1 MRNKLLTFVFL
12 FVLAP
17 LGAVVFMSALMLF
30 GVKPATVFAPGF
42 ALKGA
47 LVSLGFQVPNAVG
60 VAGTAVLWWIIF
72 AAAGMI
78 WDRRKRKP
86 VN

>member
-1 MRNKLLTFVFL
+1 MRNRLLTFVFL
-12 FVLAP
+12 FLLAP
-17 LGAVVFMSALMLF
+17 LGAVVCMSALLLF

-42 ALKGA
+42 AVKNA
-47 LVSLGFQVPNAVG
+47 LVSLGFHAPNAVG
-60 VAGTAVLWWIIF
+60 VASTAVLWWIVI
-72 AAAGMI
+72 AAIGMV